1 MGDDR
6 SDRQTA
12 TVPDAPDTAEQRRG
26 VLAGCGA
33 YALWGVFPLVFR
45 LVDDVAPVEIL
56 LHRILWSLLVVLGI
70 LAVRG
75 RLAELA
81 SVVRTP
87 GRVRILAGAAILISA
102 NWLTYIWA
110 VNSGHVVDAALGYY
124 VNPLITVALGV
135 VVLGEQLRT
144 RQRIALGF
152 GAGAVLV
159 LTVANGSVPWIA
171 LVLSC
176 TFAGYGF
183 AKKAAGVAAVPSLAV
198 ETALLAPFALVGVVV
213 LGATGDLAFAHGAGG
228 RDLLLASLGLVTAAP
243 LLLFATAATRIPLS
257 MLGLLQYVTPT
268 MQLLCGVVLLG
279 ESLPPERL
287 VGFVLVWIA
296 LVVLASDAVGQERAA
311 RRARR
316 PVAPIA

>member
-1 MGDDR
+1 MTE
-6 SDRQTA
+6 S
-12 TVPDAPDTAEQRRG
+12 QRG
-26 VLAGCGA
+26 TLAGFGA

-45 LVDDVAPVEIL
+45 LVDDVAATEIL
-56 LHRILWSLLVVLGI
+56 LHRILWSLVVVLGI

-75 RLAELA
+75 RLGELGG
-81 SVVRTP
+81 VVRTS
-87 GRVRILAGAAILISA
+87 GRVRILAVAAVLISV

-135 VVLGEQLRT
+135 VVLGERLR
-144 RQRIALGF
+144 RAQRVALGL
-152 GAGAVLV
+152 GAAAVVV
-159 LTVANGSVPWIA
+159 LTVANGQVPWIA

-176 TFAGYGF
+176 SFAGYGF
-183 AKKAAGVAAVPSLAV
+183 AKKRAGVAAVPSLAV
-198 ETALLAPFALVGVVV
+198 ETAVLAPLAVVGVAV
-213 LGATGDLAFAHGAGG
+213 LAGTGELAFAHGPVG
-228 RDLLLASLGLVTAAP
+228 RDLLLASLGVVTAAP

-287 VGFVLVWIA
+287 VGFVLVWAA
-296 LVVLASDAVGQERAA
+296 LTVLGTDAIGTERRARVA
-311 RRARR
+311 RRA
-316 PVAPIA
+316 APLH